1 MKEKTNTVRN
11 YDKQLKLAV
20 IIITIL
26 EIAINIL
33 SINNVEFVTN
43 TLNVKCTDIC
53 SIINPIITMFLML
66 AYINMFSETYKGVIE
81 LFIMNIVTTVY
92 FLIQGCTLNEAITY
106 TGSDLPI
113 SVLGLCIMEV
123 VPIIAKNKQSTKERF
138 SKPKYVKPFYKI
150 MVYSIMFSVLMVIY
164 RTTDFGVIKSTELKL
179 VLALEIVLPT
189 LVTLSYI
196 TFTDIGFWL
205 VMILNT
211 ITIVTTGISI
221 QYNTLDFNSAVTSLM
236 LAAITYKLIFDKI
249 KYMKE
254 VKGSKE
260 VKKSDIGT
268 VENNKGKEN

>member
-33 SINNVEFVTN
+33 SINNIEFVTN
-43 TLNVKCTDIC
+43 TLNVKCTDAG

-150 MVYSIMFSVLMVIY
+150 MAYSVMFSVLMVIY

-189 LVTLSYI
+189 LITISYI

-221 QYNTLDFNSAVTSLM
+221 QYNTLDFNSAITSLM
-236 LAAITYKLIFDKI
+236 IAAITYKLIFDKI

-254 VKGSKE
+254 VKSSKE